1 MNNNEKNIKQERREN
16 RFFYT
21 FLLIGIFFPYTI
33 NCLSGKSFDLFVWN
47 LEERVILLLFTLG
60 SASFFCSLG
69 LKLSKIRIHSKN
81 TFFYVIIWLIGVY
94 LLSSFI
100 EAEMN
105 IFKWEVILNFENN
118 PFNIIINSFF
128 LVLVIII
135 VTLAVSQKNEE

>member
-33 NCLSGKSFDLFVWN
+33 NCLSSKSFNLFVWN
-47 LEERVILLLFTLG
+47 FEERIILLLFTIG
-60 SASFFCSLG
+60 SASIFSSLG
-69 LKLSKIRIHSKN
+69 LMLSKIRIHSKN
-81 TFFYVIIWLIGVY
+81 TFFYIIVLSIGVY

-128 LVLVIII
+128 LVSVIIL